1 MIKRKIKNQK
11 TKPILTCIYCDEK
24 FEANRRQAVYCTA
37 TCRQYY
43 YYFRCQLPSTELNR
57 ASISTYAMEF
67 MPEYL
72 KANYSSELHLQF
84 AKEDGIK
91 IRQWIQLNRLEKEA
105 KELFLGK
112 SK

>member
-1 MIKRKIKNQK
+1 MIKRKIKKQK

-24 FEANRRQAVYCTA
+24 IEAKRRQAVYCTP

-43 YYFRCQLPSTELNR
+43 YYFRCQLPNTFLNR

-72 KANYSSELHLQF
+72 KANYSSELHESF
-84 AKEDGIK
+84 AKEDGKK
-91 IRQWIQLNRLEKEA
+91 IRQWIDLNRLEKEA
-105 KELFLGK
+105 NELLQ
-112 SK
+112 SKM

>member
-1 MIKRKIKNQK
+1 MIKRKIKKQK
-11 TKPILTCIYCDEK
+11 TKPIFNCIYCDEK
-24 FEANRRQAVYCTA
+24 MEAKRRQAVYCTP

-43 YYFRCQLPSTELNR
+43 YYFRCQLPSTDLNR
-57 ASISTYAMEF
+57 ASISTYSMEF

-72 KANYSSELHLQF
+72 KANYSSELHERF

-91 IRQWIQLNRLEKEA
+91 IRQWIDLNRLEKEA